1 MRAFI
6 EFWLCS
12 YERAK
17 MESRGKENG
26 EGILAVII
34 FGLILFFYARGASRQ
49 HLRLNSFAGIRFS
62 R

>member
-34 FGLILFFYARGASRQ
+34 FWVNTVFCARGASRQ
-49 HLRLNSFAGIRFS
+49 HLRLDSFAGIRFS